1 MYMYG
6 LEKMGERGIRVDL
19 FEIDKSINWLDASKS
34 LLIDLQNLG
43 KRFKSEGK
51 IKDDIFEFSFGK
63 SHPLYRIYR
72 EPLGVEKKPYA
83 WYVRVA
89 NMGKFVTHLTPL
101 FETRLANSELNG
113 WSGEVKLSFYKN
125 GLQMTFEQGDLKSAT
140 SSGFIDRK
148 DASAHYH
155 DLTFLRVIFRQK
167 SFSEL
172 SEMHPD
178 CYASDHAMGTLQ
190 DILFGGPLPSSVLQ
204 VS

>member
-43 KRFKSEGK
+43 KRFKSEGNF
-51 IKDDIFEFSFGK
+51 KDDIFELSFGK

-72 EPLGVEKKPYA
+72 EALGVEKKPYA

-89 NMGKFVTHLTPL
+89 DMGKFVTHLTPL

-125 GLQMTFEQGDLKSAT
+125 GLQMTFEQGELKSAT

-155 DLTFLRVIFRQK
+155 DLTFQGC
-167 SFSEL
+167 FSGRNR
-172 SEMHPD
+172 S
-178 CYASDHAMGTLQ
+178 AN
-190 DILFGGPLPSSVLQ
+190 
-204 VS
+204 